1 MTDLNKAEPS
11 DDSLETF
18 DGFKKAFSEFVG
30 TIFAS
35 LLASDGSDPRNMREK
50 SERSSLLVQLR

>member
-18 DGFKKAFSEFVG
+18 DGLKKVR